1 MISGGHV
8 NAIWFLKSSFVRL
21 RDDDDSGGDAG
32 KVVEMMITK
41 VVVVVIAM
49 MNGKEVEEKNQE

>member
-21 RDDDDSGGDAG
+21 RDDDDSGGGGGGGDDDDDLLPFSSPRYG
-32 KVVEMMITK
+32 
-41 VVVVVIAM
+41 
-49 MNGKEVEEKNQE
+49 QE